1 LEVKLLDLVPQ
12 YREIEDEL
20 LESVRGVFDTQQFIL
35 GDTVKSF
42 EKQFEDYYEV
52 EHAVGTASGSDAI
65 LISLMALGI
74 GEGDEVITTPY
85 TFFSTVSSIV
95 RTGALPVFVDIDPA
109 TFNMDPSL
117 LEKAV
122 TKRTRAIIA
131 VHLFGQSVDMD
142 PVMKLAGKNGIS
154 VVEDVCQ
161 SVGALYRGVRCGKIG
176 DTGCFSFFPSK
187 NLGGAGD
194 GGMIVTSGDGLA
206 EKIRALR
213 VHGEVERYR
222 HRYIGINSRLDALQ
236 AAVLSVKLNHLD
248 HWNRARREN
257 AARYTA
263 AFEKMNGITPPVILE
278 GNESTFNQY
287 VVRAERR
294 DQLRRHLA
302 DNGIGSA
309 IYYPVPLHLQEC
321 FRYLG
326 WEKGT
331 LPESELAAEQTLAL
345 PVYPELPRDKQEY
358 VIEKVGEFLR

>member
-1 LEVKLLDLVPQ
+1 MEVKLLDLVPQ

-142 PVMKLAGKNGIS
+142 PVMKLAGENGIS

-326 WEKGT
+326 WEKGA

>member
-142 PVMKLAGKNGIS
+142 PVMKLAGENGIS

-326 WEKGT
+326 WEKGA

>member
-194 GGMIVTSGDGLA
+194 GGMIVTSADGLA